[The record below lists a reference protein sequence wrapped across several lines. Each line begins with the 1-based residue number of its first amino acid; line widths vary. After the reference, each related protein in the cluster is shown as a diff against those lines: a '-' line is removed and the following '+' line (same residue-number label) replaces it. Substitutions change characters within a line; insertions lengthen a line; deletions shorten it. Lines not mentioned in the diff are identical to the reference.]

1 MSIQEKSKEVMS
13 VQEHKMAEDFL
24 TEEQIKRISFRKK
37 LRIHVLQL
45 AIAVGLIGLW
55 QILTDKK
62 IIDRFFFG
70 QPSGVWH
77 QLVYW
82 MQNGTDVGSIWLNAW
97 VTLEEASLGFL
108 SGVLLGIIFGVFLG
122 RNRLAAEVFAPY
134 IKVSNS
140 IPRVVLGSI
149 FIVWLGLGTISKV
162 ALAFVLVFFPVFF
175 NAFQGT
181 READKKLISNARL
194 LGASKRQV
202 TRHVVMPSAL
212 SWITASMHVSFGF
225 ALIGAIVGEFLGS
238 QHGMGLIIAT
248 AQGTFNP
255 NGVYAAMVII
265 AVMALSAEWLI
276 TKMEDRLLNWRPTQ
290 VSGTEI

>member
-1 MSIQEKSKEVMS
+1 MEKIKETTVT
-13 VQEHKMAEDFL
+13 EEFL
-24 TEEQIKRISFRKK
+24 TEESIKHKILMHRI
-37 LRIHVLQL
+37 RIHSLQI
-45 AIAVGLIGLW
+45 AIAIGLLVSW
-55 QILTDKK
+55 QMLTDHKVL
-62 IIDRFFFG
+62 DPFFFG
-70 QPSGVWH
+70 KPSGVWH
-77 QLVYW
+77 QLVVW
-82 MQNGTDVGSIWLNAW
+82 FQNGTDVGSIWLNAW
-97 VTLEEASLGFL
+97 VTLEEASLGFAV
-108 SGVLLGIIFGVFLG
+108 GVILGIIFGVFLG
-122 RNRLAAEVFAPY
+122 RNRVAAEVFAPY

-140 IPRVVLGSI
+140 IPRIVLGSI
-149 FIVWLGLGTISKV
+149 FIVWLGLGTLSKV

-202 TRHVVMPSAL
+202 TRRVVMPSAL

-255 NGVYAAMVII
+255 NGVYAAMLII
-265 AVMALSAEWLI
+265 AVMAVTAEWLI
-276 TKMEDRLLNWRPTQ
+276 TQFENRLLNWRPTQ
-290 VSGTEI
+290 VSGSEI

>member
-1 MSIQEKSKEVMS
+1 MTEEYQSDESLKSKTRIRRM
-13 VQEHKMAEDFL
+13 KIGAL
-24 TEEQIKRISFRKK
+24 QIAIS
-37 LRIHVLQL
+37 
-45 AIAVGLIGLW
+45 IALLGSW
-55 QILTDKK
+55 QFLTDKK
-62 IIDRFFFG
+62 ILDPFFFG
-70 QPSGVWH
+70 KPTGVAH
-77 QLVYW
+77 QLAVW
-82 MQNGTDVGSIWLNAW
+82 FQHGTDVGSIWLNAW
-97 VTLEEASLGFL
+97 VTFEEATLGFL
-108 SGVLLGIIFGVFLG
+108 AGVILGIIFGVFLG

-140 IPRVVLGSI
+140 IPRIILGSI

-181 READKKLISNARL
+181 READRKLISNARL

-202 TRHVVMPSAL
+202 TRSVVMPSAL

-238 QHGMGLIIAT
+238 QHGLGLIIAT

-255 NGVYAAMVII
+255 NGVYAAMLII

>member
-1 MSIQEKSKEVMS
+1 MVEE
-13 VQEHKMAEDFL
+13 FL
-24 TEEQIKRISFRKK
+24 TEESIKHKILMHRI
-37 LRIHVLQL
+37 RIHSLQI
-45 AIAVGLIGLW
+45 AIAIGLLVSW
-55 QILTDKK
+55 QVLTDHKVL
-62 IIDRFFFG
+62 DPFFFG
-70 QPSGVWH
+70 KPSGVWH
-77 QLVYW
+77 QLVIW
-82 MQNGTDVGSIWLNAW
+82 FQHGTDVGSIWLNAW
-97 VTLEEASLGFL
+97 VTLEEATLGFAV
-108 SGVLLGIIFGVFLG
+108 GVILGILFGVFLG
-122 RNRLAAEVFAPY
+122 RNHLAAEVFAPY

-140 IPRVVLGSI
+140 IPRIVLGSI
-149 FIVWLGLGTISKV
+149 FIVWLGLGTLSKV

-202 TRHVVMPSAL
+202 TRRVVMPSAL

-255 NGVYAAMVII
+255 NGVYAAMLII
-265 AVMALSAEWLI
+265 AVMAVTAEWLI
-276 TKMEDRLLNWRPTQ
+276 TQMENRLLNWRPTQ
-290 VSGTEI
+290 VSGSEI

>member
-1 MSIQEKSKEVMS
+1 MTEEYLSEESLKSK
-13 VQEHKMAEDFL
+13 A
-24 TEEQIKRISFRKK
+24 RIRRMKI
-37 LRIHVLQL
+37 RVLQ
-45 AIAVGLIGLW
+45 VGISVALLSSW
-55 QILTDKK
+55 QFLTDKK
-62 IIDRFFFG
+62 ILDPFFFG
-70 QPSGVWH
+70 QPTGVTR
-77 QLVYW
+77 QLIYW
-82 MQNGTDVGSIWLNAW
+82 FKHGTDVGSIWLNAW
-97 VTLEEASLGFL
+97 VTLEEATLGFL
-108 SGVLLGIIFGVFLG
+108 SGVILGIIFGVFLG
-122 RNRLAAEVFAPY
+122 RNRVAAEVFAPY

-202 TRHVVMPSAL
+202 TRSVVMPSAL

-238 QHGMGLIIAT
+238 QHGLGLIIAT

>member
-1 MSIQEKSKEVMS
+1 MSIHEKAREVTNIEERIMT
-13 VQEHKMAEDFL
+13 EDFL
-24 TEEQIKRISFRKK
+24 TEEQIKGINFRRKI
-37 LRIHVLQL
+37 RIHFLQL
-45 AIAVGLIGLW
+45 AIGIGLLTSW
-55 QILTDKK
+55 QILTDRKV
-62 IIDRFFFG
+62 IDKFFFG
-70 QPSGVWH
+70 QPSGIWH

-82 MQNGTDVGSIWLNAW
+82 LQHGTDVGSIWLNAW

-108 SGVLLGIIFGVFLG
+108 SGVFLGILFGVFLG
-122 RNRLAAEVFAPY
+122 RNHLAAEVFAPY

-149 FIVWLGLGTISKV
+149 FIVWLGLGTLSKV

-255 NGVYAAMVII
+255 NGVYAAMLII
-265 AVMALSAEWLI
+265 AIMALSAEWLI
-276 TKMEDRLLNWRPTQ
+276 TKLEDRLLNWRPTQ

>member
-1 MSIQEKSKEVMS
+1 VSIWEKTSGVTDIQEQTS
-13 VQEHKMAEDFL
+13 AEDFL
-24 TEEQIKRISFRKK
+24 TEDQIKRISRRKK
-37 LRIHVLQL
+37 LRVHFLQL
-45 AIAVGLIGLW
+45 AIGAGLLGSW
-55 QILTDKK
+55 QFLTDRK

-70 QPSGVWH
+70 QPTGVWH

-82 MQNGTDVGSIWLNAW
+82 MQHGTDVGSIWLNAW

-122 RNRLAAEVFAPY
+122 RNHVAAEVFAPY

-149 FIVWLGLGTISKV
+149 FIVWLGLGTLSKV

-238 QHGMGLIIAT
+238 RHGMGLIIAT

-265 AVMALSAEWLI
+265 AIIALTAEWLI

>member
-1 MSIQEKSKEVMS
+1 MSALLEGVRENVMDNDA
-13 VQEHKMAEDFL
+13 VEEFL
-24 TEEQIKRISFRKK
+24 TEESIKRKAVLHRI
-37 LRIHVLQL
+37 RIHSLQL
-45 AIAVGLIGLW
+45 AIGVALLTSW
-55 QILTDKK
+55 QFLTDKK
-62 IIDRFFFG
+62 ILDPFFFG
-70 QPSGVWH
+70 KPTGVWH
-77 QLVYW
+77 QLVVW
-82 MQNGTDVGSIWLNAW
+82 FQQGTVVGSIWLNAW
-97 VTLEEASLGFL
+97 VTLEEASLGFA
-108 SGVLLGIIFGVFLG
+108 SGVILGIIFGVFLG

-149 FIVWLGLGTISKV
+149 FIVWLGLGTLSKV

-202 TRHVVMPSAL
+202 TRRVVMPSAL

-255 NGVYAAMVII
+255 NGVYAAMLIV
-265 AVMALSAEWLI
+265 AVMALTAEWLI
-276 TKMEDRLLNWRPTQ
+276 TQLENRLLNWRPTQ
-290 VSGTEI
+290 VSGTDI

>member
-1 MSIQEKSKEVMS
+1 MTEEYLSEESLKSK
-13 VQEHKMAEDFL
+13 A
-24 TEEQIKRISFRKK
+24 RIRRMKI
-37 LRIHVLQL
+37 RVLQ
-45 AIAVGLIGLW
+45 VGISVALLSSW
-55 QILTDKK
+55 QFLTDKK
-62 IIDRFFFG
+62 ILDPFFFG
-70 QPSGVWH
+70 QPTGVTR
-77 QLVYW
+77 QLIYW
-82 MQNGTDVGSIWLNAW
+82 FKHGTDVGSIWLNAW
-97 VTLEEASLGFL
+97 VTLEEATLGFL
-108 SGVLLGIIFGVFLG
+108 SGVILGIIFGVFLG
-122 RNRLAAEVFAPY
+122 RNRVAAEVFAPF

-202 TRHVVMPSAL
+202 TRSVVMPSAL

-238 QHGMGLIIAT
+238 QHGLGLIIAT

>member
-1 MSIQEKSKEVMS
+1 MENLKEIEV
-13 VQEHKMAEDFL
+13 VEEFL
-24 TEEQIKRISFRKK
+24 TEESIKHKILMHRI
-37 LRIHVLQL
+37 RIHSLQI
-45 AIAVGLIGLW
+45 AIAIGLLVSW
-55 QILTDKK
+55 QVLTDHKVL
-62 IIDRFFFG
+62 DPFFFG
-70 QPSGVWH
+70 KPSGVWH
-77 QLVYW
+77 QLVIW
-82 MQNGTDVGSIWLNAW
+82 FEHGTDVGSIWLNAW
-97 VTLEEASLGFL
+97 VTLEEASLGFAA
-108 SGVLLGIIFGVFLG
+108 GVILGIVFGVFLG
-122 RNRLAAEVFAPY
+122 RNHLAAEVFAPY

-140 IPRVVLGSI
+140 IPRIVLGSI
-149 FIVWLGLGTISKV
+149 FIVWLGLGTLSKV

-202 TRHVVMPSAL
+202 TRRVVMPSAL

-255 NGVYAAMVII
+255 NGVYAAMLII
-265 AVMALSAEWLI
+265 AVLAVTAEWLI
-276 TKMEDRLLNWRPTQ
+276 TQLENRLLNWRPTQ
-290 VSGTEI
+290 VSGSEI

>member
-1 MSIQEKSKEVMS
+1 MVN
-13 VQEHKMAEDFL
+13 DFL
-24 TEEQIKRISFRKK
+24 SEETIRRNARLHQIRVHS
-37 LRIHVLQL
+37 LQI
-45 AIAVGLIGLW
+45 AIALGLLISW
-55 QILTDKK
+55 QVMTDHKILDP
-62 IIDRFFFG
+62 FFFG
-70 QPSGVWH
+70 KPTGVWH
-77 QLVYW
+77 QLVVW
-82 MQNGTDVGSIWLNAW
+82 IKNGTDVGSIWLNAW
-97 VTLEEASLGFL
+97 VTLEEATFGFL
-108 SGVLLGIIFGVFLG
+108 AGVLLGVLFGVFLG
-122 RNRLAAEVFAPY
+122 RNHVAAEVFAPY

-140 IPRVVLGSI
+140 IPRIVLGSI
-149 FIVWLGLGTISKV
+149 FIVWMGLGTLSKV

-181 READKKLISNARL
+181 READRKLISNARL

-202 TRHVVMPSAL
+202 TRRVVMPSAL

-255 NGVYAAMVII
+255 NGVYAAMLII
-265 AVMALSAEWLI
+265 AVMAISAEWLI
-276 TKMEDRLLNWRPTQ
+276 TQLEDRLLNWRPTQ

>member
-1 MSIQEKSKEVMS
+1 
-13 VQEHKMAEDFL
+13 MADDFL
-24 TEEQIKRISFRKK
+24 SEETIKRNA
-37 LRIHVLQL
+37 LLHQVRIHSLQI
-45 AIAVGLIGLW
+45 AIALGLLISW
-55 QILTDKK
+55 QVMADHNVLDP
-62 IIDRFFFG
+62 FFFG
-70 QPSGVWH
+70 KPTGVWH
-77 QLVYW
+77 QLIVW
-82 MQNGTDVGSIWLNAW
+82 MRNGTDVGSIWLNAW
-97 VTLEEASLGFL
+97 VTLEEATLGFL
-108 SGVLLGIIFGVFLG
+108 AGVLLGVIFGVFLG
-122 RNRLAAEVFAPY
+122 RNHLAAEVFAPY

-140 IPRVVLGSI
+140 IPRIVLGSI
-149 FIVWLGLGTISKV
+149 FIVWMGLGTLSKV

-202 TRHVVMPSAL
+202 TRRVVMPSAL

-265 AVMALSAEWLI
+265 AVMAITAEWLI
-276 TKMEDRLLNWRPTQ
+276 TKLEDRLLNWRPTQ

>member
-1 MSIQEKSKEVMS
+1 MSIQEKSKEVTS
-13 VQEHKMAEDFL
+13 VQEHIVAEDFL
-24 TEEQIKRISFRKK
+24 TEEQIKRNSFRRKM
-37 LRIHVLQL
+37 RIHVLQL
-45 AIAVGLIGLW
+45 AIGLGLLSSW
-55 QILTDKK
+55 QFLTDRKV
-62 IIDRFFFG
+62 IDKFFFG

-82 MQNGTDVGSIWLNAW
+82 MQHGTDVGSIWLNAW

-108 SGVLLGIIFGVFLG
+108 SGVFLGILFGVFLG
-122 RNRLAAEVFAPY
+122 RNRLASEVFAPY

-149 FIVWLGLGTISKV
+149 FIVWLGLGTLSKV

-181 READKKLISNARL
+181 READRKLISNARL

-265 AVMALSAEWLI
+265 AIMALSAEWLI
-276 TKMEDRLLNWRPTQ
+276 TKLEDRLLNWRPTQ

>member
-1 MSIQEKSKEVMS
+1 M
-13 VQEHKMAEDFL
+13 
-24 TEEQIKRISFRKK
+24 TEEFLSEESIRRKVLIHRIRVHSLQI
-37 LRIHVLQL
+37 
-45 AIAVGLIGLW
+45 AIAVVLLVSW
-55 QILTDKK
+55 QVLTDHKV
-62 IIDRFFFG
+62 IDPFFFG
-70 QPSGVWH
+70 KPSGVWH
-77 QLVYW
+77 QLVVW
-82 MQNGTDVGSIWLNAW
+82 FRHGTDVGSIWLNAW
-97 VTLEEASLGFL
+97 VTLEEATLGFAA
-108 SGVLLGIIFGVFLG
+108 GVILGIIFGVFLG
-122 RNRLAAEVFAPY
+122 RNRVAAEVFAPY

-140 IPRVVLGSI
+140 IPRIVLGSI
-149 FIVWLGLGTISKV
+149 FIVWLGLGTLSKV

-202 TRHVVMPSAL
+202 TRKVVMPSAL

-255 NGVYAAMVII
+255 NGVYAAMLII
-265 AVMALSAEWLI
+265 AVMAVTAEWLI
-276 TKMEDRLLNWRPTQ
+276 TQLEDRLLNWRPTQ
-290 VSGTEI
+290 VSGTDI

>member
-1 MSIQEKSKEVMS
+1 M
-13 VQEHKMAEDFL
+13 H
-24 TEEQIKRISFRKK
+24 RI
-37 LRIHVLQL
+37 RIHSLQI
-45 AIAVGLIGLW
+45 AIAIGLLVSW
-55 QILTDKK
+55 QVLTDHKVL
-62 IIDRFFFG
+62 DPFFFG
-70 QPSGVWH
+70 KPTGVWH
-77 QLVYW
+77 QLVVW
-82 MQNGTDVGSIWLNAW
+82 FQNGTDVGSIWLNAW
-97 VTLEEASLGFL
+97 VTLEEASLGFAV
-108 SGVLLGIIFGVFLG
+108 GVILGIIFGVFLG
-122 RNRLAAEVFAPY
+122 RNRVAAEVFAPY

-140 IPRVVLGSI
+140 IPRIVLGSI
-149 FIVWLGLGTISKV
+149 FIVWLGLGTLSKV

-202 TRHVVMPSAL
+202 TRRVVMPSAL

-255 NGVYAAMVII
+255 NGVYAAMLII
-265 AVMALSAEWLI
+265 AVMAVTAEWLI
-276 TKMEDRLLNWRPTQ
+276 TQFENRLLNWRPTQ
-290 VSGTEI
+290 VSGSEI

>member
-1 MSIQEKSKEVMS
+1 MAQDVTS
-13 VQEHKMAEDFL
+13 VQEQKMAEDFL
-24 TEEQIKRISFRKK
+24 TEEQIKRISLRRKI
-37 LRIHVLQL
+37 RIHSLQL
-45 AIAVGLIGLW
+45 AIAIGLIGSW
-55 QILTDKK
+55 QFLTDRKV
-62 IIDRFFFG
+62 IDRFFFG
-70 QPSGVWH
+70 QPSGVWK
-77 QLVYW
+77 QLIYW
-82 MQNGTDVGSIWLNAW
+82 FQNGTDVGSIWLNAW

-122 RNRLAAEVFAPY
+122 RNRVAAEVFAPY

-149 FIVWLGLGTISKV
+149 FIVWLGLGTLSKV

-255 NGVYAAMVII
+255 NGVYAAMVIV
-265 AVMALSAEWLI
+265 AVIALSAEWLI

>member
-1 MSIQEKSKEVMS
+1 MTIQEMS
-13 VQEHKMAEDFL
+13 QDTTSDQEQKMAEDFL
-24 TEEQIKRISFRKK
+24 TEEQIKRTAVRRKI
-37 LRIHVLQL
+37 RIHSLQL
-45 AIAVGLIGLW
+45 AIAIGLMGSW
-55 QILTDKK
+55 QFLTDRK

-70 QPSGVWH
+70 QPSGVWK

-82 MQNGTDVGSIWLNAW
+82 FQHGTDVGSIWLNAW

-122 RNRLAAEVFAPY
+122 RNRVAAEVFAPY

-149 FIVWLGLGTISKV
+149 FIVWLGLGTLSKV

-255 NGVYAAMVII
+255 NGVYAAMVIV
-265 AVMALSAEWLI
+265 AVIALSAEWLI
-276 TKMEDRLLNWRPTQ
+276 TKVEDRLLNWRPTQ
-290 VSGTEI
+290 VSGSEI